1 MAAPSLE
8 VEMSQTMSPLRQLL
22 SMWYTVVVVLIP
34 LVLLPLPLIINTQEA
49 KCAYVIFVMA
59 ALWITEALP
68 MAVTSLLPV
77 VLFPMMGVMPAD
89 KVSATYFSD
98 ASLLLF
104 GGLAVTIALEE
115 HNLHK
120 RIALFALNIVGT
132 QPRWLLLGT
141 MLVTWFLS
149 MWMNN
154 TATTAM
160 MIPIVQAVLDQVQM
174 AQDTEGREDTE
185 LSVFVDDSTGS
196 AKGAEDSASGQ
207 LDDSSKDTKGGNA
220 RQRRLSVQ
228 RLGKAMYLSI
238 AMSANI
244 GGTATLIGTGTNV
257 VFLGLTKTF
266 YQHYETDNPIN
277 FTSWMVLAF
286 PLSALLI
293 LMAWIWFQI
302 LFLRCNGCCSCLFS
316 RNNRDATS
324 NLQKRTTAMLKEEY
338 RKLGSI
344 SYAEGTVAILFFWR
358 GRGWGNLFQ
367 KDSVSDSTPAL
378 LVAVLMFFIPSSL
391 PDILFRQKRGA
402 HLPRKRLEPLLNW
415 KVLHQ
420 KIPWSLFLLVGGGFA
435 IAKASQTSGLSQWI
449 GDNLRNLGD
458 LGPWVTLI
466 IICYIV
472 VSATQIMSNVALT
485 TLLVPIVAQMAL
497 SMEVSPLFFMVPVAI
512 TSSLAFMLPV
522 ATAPNAIV
530 FASGTVKV
538 IDMVLSGFMVSAL
551 GVPMVVF
558 ATYTWGNAF
567 FHLEILPDALKQNIS
582 VVAPVNVSIA

>member
-1 MAAPSLE
+1 MDKDDAESVQNGGGESLYIIADSEKKLKSPSRPHENNLSKRSSDGSAIVRGGDVPNHVTAATAA
-8 VEMSQTMSPLRQLL
+8 VD
-22 SMWYTVVVVLIP
+22 VVHGGGGVNP
-34 LVLLPLPLIINTQEA
+34 EA

-185 LSVFVDDSTGS
+185 LS
-196 AKGAEDSASGQ
+196 GQ

-302 LFLRCNGCCSCLFS
+302 LFLRCKCAVMKPTECLSLSCVCRSVFQRL
-316 RNNRDATS
+316 
-324 NLQKRTTAMLKEEY
+324 LQLSVLPEQQGRHQQPAEEDH
-338 RKLGSI
+338 GD
-344 SYAEGTVAILFFWR
+344 AEGRISEARVNQLR
-358 GRGWGNLFQ
+358 GGHGGHLVF
-367 KDSVSDSTPAL
+367 L
-378 LVAVLMFFIPSSL
+378 LVCCGYHVIWERPGLGQLVSE
-391 PDILFRQKRGA
+391 RVT

-538 IDMVLSGFMVSAL
+538 IDMVSAASA
-551 GVPMVVF
+551 P
-558 ATYTWGNAF
+558 
-567 FHLEILPDALKQNIS
+567 S
-582 VVAPVNVSIA
+582 VAPSTPLFHNDHSQSLI